1 MIKKKHWFTLI
12 ELLISMVVV
21 CVLFVVLLSTYSWIS
36 RVWFKI
42 EQEKNVYQEILQLT
56 QLLQNIS
63 DNNDIDFD
71 AYTADANNNLY
82 NNSWLVDILYLSGKA
97 GKIKIFSS
105 WLCLNPDQIDAKVG
119 FSWGYCSLYI
129 NDWDNEEQL
138 VNNRTSN
145 ITKPYFKIIPF
156 ASEQKYIDDVSVL
169 CPDNYLNCINK
180 HWFWI
185 FTNFY
190 NWAYKKNIW
199 ELNVNIPLQLFY
211 SFNF

>member
-1 MIKKKHWFTLI
+1 MNINKKWFTLI

-21 CVLFVVLLSTYSWIS
+21 CILFVVLLSTYSWIS
-36 RVWFKI
+36 RIWFKI
-42 EQEKNVYQEILQLT
+42 EQEKSVYQEVLQLT

-71 AYTADANNNLY
+71 AYSSDSNYNL
-82 NNSWLVDILYLSGKA
+82 SDSLWIVDVLYLSGRS

-105 WLCLNPDQIDAKVG
+105 WVCLDTDDINGNLG
-119 FSWGYCSLYI
+119 FSGNYCNIYI
-129 NDWDNEEQL
+129 KDWDNEEKII
-138 VNNRTSN
+138 NNRTSN

-156 ASEQKYIDDVSVL
+156 ASEQDYIDDVSSL
-169 CPDNYLNCINK
+169 CHTNYLNCINK

-190 NWAYKKNIW
+190 NWAYKKSIW

-211 SFNF
+211 SFNL